1 MDKSSLDLTGSVR
14 GCSGYQ
20 LKLLFHQ
27 LLHVSFASMI
37 AVVFITAIL
46 WPVANHQSLLIWVAL
61 VLTVTLIRI
70 VLLYFLKKNNPT
82 DAELKPWRMATFA
95 LILVAG
101 VVWGSLAFLYDFSWP
116 PMQQFA
122 VFAVLFVLALGAIT
136 AYATILYAYSI
147 YLLAILGPLAL
158 RFIFSGVENY
168 LLYGAGV
175 ILLGIVLYL
184 MAKRYHDGVIT
195 EFGQNLHYRKGYY
208 DLKSSHD
215 GLSQIIEI
223 KESEEEAAKNVFSR
237 IAKLKPVDKDGIKG
251 IVEPVGTFSGDSI
264 YSAMTPDD
272 QCYILFAD
280 FSGHGLPAALGSLP
294 VSSAFYAMTAKGL
307 PPEEILKEINVT
319 LRDQLSSA
327 QFCCACFLSLNPDR
341 TTVQIWN
348 MGIPDVFI
356 VKDQGESVISVPST
370 HIPLG
375 IEAENQIRYK
385 CETIRLSKGNV
396 IFTYSDGVTETRN
409 LDNELFGKER
419 LEEHLVLNHK
429 DFDLLEIIKAEM
441 DKYSEGVEQED
452 DISMLE
458 IRC

>member
-1 MDKSSLDLTGSVR
+1 MDKNSLDLTSLFQS
-14 GCSGYQ
+14 CSSYQ
-20 LKLLFHQ
+20 MKLLFHQ
-27 LLHVSFASMI
+27 LIHVSLASSI
-37 AVVFITAIL
+37 AAIIITVIL
-46 WPVANHQSLLIWVAL
+46 WPVASHQSLLIWMLL
-61 VLTVTLIRI
+61 VLVISLVRI
-70 VLLYFLKKNNPT
+70 TLLYFFQKKNPVGT
-82 DAELKPWRMATFA
+82 DLKPWRISTFA
-95 LILVAG
+95 LMLIAG
-101 VVWGSLAFLYDFSWP
+101 MVWGSLAFLYDFNWP
-116 PMQQFA
+116 AMQQFSL
-122 VFAVLFVLALGAIT
+122 FAVLFIVALGAIT
-136 AYATILYAYSI
+136 AYATILPIYTAYLI
-147 YLLAILGPLAL
+147 VILAPLSL

-168 LLYGAGV
+168 LFYGAG
-175 ILLGIVLYL
+175 ILLLGIFLYSI
-184 MAKRYHDGVIT
+184 AKRYNKSVIQ
-195 EFGQNLHYRKGYY
+195 EFGQNLQYRKGYQE
-208 DLKSSHD
+208 LKSSHD
-215 GLSQIIEI
+215 GLSHIIEI

-237 IAKLKPVDKDGIKG
+237 IAKLKPINKDGIKG

-375 IEAENQIRYK
+375 IEDENQIRYK

-409 LDNELFGKER
+409 LDNEFFGKER

-429 DFDLLEIIKAEM
+429 DSDLLEIIKAEM
-441 DKYSEGVEQED
+441 DKYSEGVKQED